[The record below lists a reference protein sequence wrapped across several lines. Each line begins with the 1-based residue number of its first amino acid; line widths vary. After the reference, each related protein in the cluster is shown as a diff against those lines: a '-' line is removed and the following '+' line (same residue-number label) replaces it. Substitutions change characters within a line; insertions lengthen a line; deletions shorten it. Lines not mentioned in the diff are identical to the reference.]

1 MPDKNLQL
9 IAGVLALFFLA
20 VAIVK
25 TLLQRAHKREA
36 AKQALAQSNAS
47 TVSLHNPYPNG
58 MPVPGA
64 ESAAPAPDAPAAP
77 APTPA
82 PVQPPIPAAP
92 APAPAAPSPPPP
104 TEQVYKWN

>member
-20 VAIVK
+20 VAIIK

-36 AKQALAQSNAS
+36 AKQALEQSNAS

-58 MPVPGA
+58 MPVP
-64 ESAAPAPDAPAAP
+64 EPAAAVPAPAAP
-77 APTPA
+77 VAPA
-82 PVQPPIPAAP
+82 PAPAPIHAAP
-92 APAPAAPSPPPP
+92 VPAPAAPSPPPP